1 MIHLERPEPEQNGRT
16 KKSSLVPIIL
26 ISLLLCTGLAG
37 FWLFLAPSSPL
48 KQRANTQYQAEQVQK
63 ESAAPQSSLASK
75 PKKAPASVLTQNAS
89 ESAVT
94 QGQITSA
101 EQVPTGKTK
110 PQGKDEQCRELA
122 RRLHGF
128 FSLLDNEEY
137 IRGFHLGAPAQ
148 QYFLELAKKLL
159 SNPPVVSRETDDL
172 YTMLKN
178 MAHFFRVIGGRNIT
192 IIKTILDRERDTI
205 EDVAADLFQWTT
217 GEQCNDSEFSFHAPV
232 DKLYEYA
239 GFFLNSMG
247 GRSYLFRRDSRSR
260 LLVSYYAILLVNR
273 ANEEGINK
281 YGIDLRP
288 LIPMTISE
296 IEGSNQLI
304 YKEKYLDSLYGLL
317 EKYPK
322 KRKISHFRLPHKSKV
337 KWKRAAIPVQKSVP
351 QYQG

>member
-48 KQRANTQYQAEQVQK
+48 QQGVDNQYQAEQAHKKQD
-63 ESAAPQSSLASK
+63 APQSPFVAK
-75 PKKAPASVLTQNAS
+75 PKTAPTSVSMENAA
-89 ESAVT
+89 ESTVT
-94 QGQITSA
+94 QRRDIPA
-101 EQVPTGKTK
+101 EQISLVKTK
-110 PQGKDEQCRELA
+110 PEEKDERCRELA

-137 IRGFHLGAPAQ
+137 IRGFHLGTPAQ

-217 GEQCNDSEFSFHAPV
+217 GEQCNDSEFSFHAPL

-273 ANEEGINK
+273 ANEEGMNK

-322 KRKISHFRLPHKSKV
+322 KRKISHLELPHRSRV
-337 KWKRAAIPVQKSVP
+337 KWKGAAIPVQKAAS